1 MQNRSN
7 TNFSSERF
15 ISSSSLVFLRAQL
28 SAFTGGAVDYAC
40 MILLTTYGHIFYGFS
55 ILVSGSIG
63 AVINFSINR
72 YWTFK
77 RTDVASRSQ
86 LQKFIVVVI
95 GSILLKSSGTWLLTT
110 ILNFD
115 YRISRLCIDLLVSL
129 GFNFTM
135 QRYWVFTNR

>member
-1 MQNRSN
+1 MQTQLNPDFLNRRAI
-7 TNFSSERF
+7 TDA
-15 ISSSSLVFLRAQL
+15 SLIFLRAQL
-28 SAFTGGAVDYAC
+28 SAFTGGVCDYAC
-40 MILLTTYGHIFYGFS
+40 MILLTTYGHIFYVFS
-55 ILVSGSIG
+55 IIISGIIG

-110 ILNFD
+110 MLNLD
-115 YRISRLCIDLLVSL
+115 YRISRLCIDLLVSF

-135 QRYWVFTNR
+135 QRYWVFND